1 MALFKLFRQ
10 GKMTLHDNPAARQKT
25 QAAGSSLAAAKS
37 PTPEPEPKPKPKPKS
52 SGLSLTPMDDD
63 GN

>member
-1 MALFKLFRQ
+1 
-10 GKMTLHDNPAARQKT
+10 MTLHDNPAARQKT

-37 PTPEPEPKPKPKPKS
+37 PTPEPEPKPKS

>member
-37 PTPEPEPKPKPKPKS
+37 PTPEPEPKPKS

>member
-37 PTPEPEPKPKPKPKS
+37 PTPEPEPKPKS
-52 SGLSLTPMDDD
+52 SGLSLTLMDDD